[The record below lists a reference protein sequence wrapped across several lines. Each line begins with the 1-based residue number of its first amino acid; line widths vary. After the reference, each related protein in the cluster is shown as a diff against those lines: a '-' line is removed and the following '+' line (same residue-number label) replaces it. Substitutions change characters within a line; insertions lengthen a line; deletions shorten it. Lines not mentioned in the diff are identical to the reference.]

1 MTHPS
6 DTPAS
11 GTDVFDRMR
20 AGELYRADDPEIER
34 RQRAARRLAAR
45 WATAY
50 TEDPDAARPLLS
62 QLLGSLGEGA
72 ELRPPLHLDYGSH
85 LRIGARTFVNYGL
98 TALDV
103 ADITIGADCQLGPYV
118 QLLTPTH
125 PLEPGPRREK
135 WESARPITLGDNV
148 WLGGGVLVLPGITI
162 GENSVVGA
170 GSVVTKDIPPN
181 AVAVGNPARVVR
193 TL

>member
-1 MTHPS
+1 MTH
-6 DTPAS
+6 TPDAPAP
-11 GTDVFDRMR
+11 GPDIFDRMR
-20 AGELYRADDPEIER
+20 AGELYRADDLGIER

-45 WATAY
+45 WAAAY
-50 TEDPDAARPLLS
+50 TEDPDTARPLLAE
-62 QLLGSLGEGA
+62 LLGSLGEGA
-72 ELRPPLHLDYGSH
+72 DLRPPLHLDYGSH
-85 LRIGARTFVNYGL
+85 LRIGPRTFVNYGL

-103 ADITIGADCQLGPYV
+103 ADITIGADCQLGPHV

-125 PLEPGPRREK
+125 PLEPEPRREK
-135 WESARPITLGDNV
+135 WESARPITIGDNV

-170 GSVVTKDIPPN
+170 GSVVTKDLPPN
-181 AVAVGNPARVVR
+181 TVAAGNPARVVR

>member
-1 MTHPS
+1 MTHAS
-6 DTPAS
+6 DTPAQRP
-11 GTDVFDRMR
+11 DIFDRMR
-20 AGELYRADDPEIER
+20 AGEQYRAEDPEIEA

-50 TEDPDAARPLLS
+50 HEDPDTARPLLAE
-62 QLLGSLGEGA
+62 LLGSLGEDA
-72 ELRPPLHLDYGSH
+72 EVRPPLHLDYGSH
-85 LRIGARTFVNYGL
+85 LRIGPRTFVNYGL

-103 ADITIGADCQLGPYV
+103 ADITIGADCQFGPHV

-125 PLEPGPRREK
+125 PLEPEPRREK
-135 WESARPITLGDNV
+135 WESARPITIGDNV
-148 WLGGGVLVLPGITI
+148 WLGGGVLVLPGVTI

-170 GSVVTKDIPPN
+170 GSVVTKDIPSN
-181 AVAVGNPARVVR
+181 TVAVGNPARVVR

>member
-1 MTHPS
+1 
-6 DTPAS
+6 
-11 GTDVFDRMR
+11 MR
-20 AGELYRADDPEIER
+20 AGELYRADDPEIEH

-45 WATAY
+45 WAAAY
-50 TEDPDAARPLLS
+50 TEDPDAARPLLAE
-62 QLLGSLGEGA
+62 LLGSLGEGA

-85 LRIGARTFVNYGL
+85 LRIGPRTFVNYGL

-103 ADITIGADCQLGPYV
+103 ADITIGADCQLGPHV

-125 PLEPGPRREK
+125 PLEPEPRREK
-135 WESARPITLGDNV
+135 WESARPITIGDNV

-170 GSVVTKDIPPN
+170 GSVVTKDLPPN
-181 AVAVGNPARVVR
+181 TVAAGNPARVVR